1 MNDPLTTARERIVL
15 LLDDNPLVLKLAR
28 ALLER
33 EGIQVVS
40 TSNWGEFGQ
49 AMIATPPDMILMDVN
64 MPSISGNRLT
74 EILKTNPKKALIP
87 VVLMS
92 DMPEETLAQIA
103 QKAGADAWV
112 RKPLT
117 REKLAL
123 VLDRLLRK
131 KV

>member
-1 MNDPLTTARERIVL
+1 MPPSEPRNVL
-15 LLDDNPLVLKLAR
+15 LLDDNPLVLKLGR
-28 ALLER
+28 ALLEK
-33 EGIQVVS
+33 EGCIVRT

-74 EILKTNPKKALIP
+74 EILKMNPKKATIP

-92 DMPEETLAQIA
+92 DMPEDALAQIA
-103 QKAGADAWV
+103 AKSGADAWI

-117 REKLAL
+117 RDKL
-123 VLDRLLRK
+123 VDLLQKYLQRAS
-131 KV
+131 

>member
-1 MNDPLTTARERIVL
+1 ML
-15 LLDDNPLVLKLAR
+15 LLDDNPLVLKLGR
-28 ALLER
+28 ALLEK
-33 EGIQVVS
+33 EGCAVRT

-74 EILKTNPKKALIP
+74 EILKMNPKKATIP

-92 DMPEETLAQIA
+92 DMPEDALSQMAA
-103 QKAGADAWV
+103 KSGADDWI

-117 REKLAL
+117 RDKIVALLAKY
-123 VLDRLLRK
+123 LRRPS
-131 KV
+131 

>member
-1 MNDPLTTARERIVL
+1 MASEPHSVL
-15 LLDDNPLVLKLAR
+15 LLDDNPLVLKLGR
-28 ALLER
+28 ALLEK
-33 EGIQVVS
+33 EGCTVRT

-74 EILKTNPKKALIP
+74 EILKMNPKKATIP

-92 DMPEETLAQIA
+92 DMPEDALAQMA
-103 QKAGADAWV
+103 TKSGADDLI

-117 REKLAL
+117 REKIVAL
-123 VLDRLLRK
+123 IAKYLRRA
-131 KV
+131 

>member
-1 MNDPLTTARERIVL
+1 MSSTLKPTLL
-15 LLDDNPLVLKLAR
+15 LLDDNPLVLKLGR

-33 EGIQVVS
+33 EGCHVVT

-49 AMIATPPDMILMDVN
+49 AMIASPPDLILMDVN

-74 EILKTNPKKALIP
+74 EILKNNPKKSTIP

-92 DMPEETLAQIA
+92 DMPETALAQIA
-103 QKAGADAWV
+103 EKSGANTWI

-117 REKLAL
+117 RDKLVALLEKFVAGW
-123 VLDRLLRK
+123 VRR
-131 KV
+131 

>member
-1 MNDPLTTARERIVL
+1 MTAPTQPTVL
-15 LLDDNPLVLKLAR
+15 LLDDNPLVLKLGR

-33 EGIQVVS
+33 EGVRVVT

-49 AMIATPPDMILMDVN
+49 AMIATPPDLILMDVN

-74 EILKTNPKKALIP
+74 EIIKMNPKKKAIP

-92 DMPEETLAQIA
+92 DMPENALSELADRS
-103 QKAGADAWV
+103 GADAWI

-117 REKLAL
+117 REKLIGFLKAL
-123 VLDRLLRK
+123 K
-131 KV
+131 I